1 MVKKKYWL
9 LLFICLYILSVDQW
23 TKYVIQQRLPPY
35 LRVEVIYGFFNLT
48 HVRNTGGAFGIFGGD
63 KGGFGSLLFIVVSLI
78 AIGILLFLFFKM
90 KEEKEMISFS
100 FSLVLAGAIGN
111 LIDRLHYGEVI
122 DFLDFHLFSYHWP
135 AFNIADSAITIGVIL
150 LGYGLLIQGKK
161 SNKSQAP
168 NNK

>member
-1 MVKKKYWL
+1 MKKKYWL
-9 LLFICLYILSVDQW
+9 FLLICFCILSVDQW
-23 TKYVIQQRLPPY
+23 TKYVVQQRLPAY
-35 LRVEVIYGFFNLT
+35 LRVEVIRGFFNLT

-63 KGGFGSLLFIVVSLI
+63 KGGLGSLLFILVSLI

-90 KEEKEMISFS
+90 KEEKEMVSFS
-100 FSLVLAGAIGN
+100 LSLVLAGAIGN

-150 LGYGLLIQGKK
+150 LGYGLLIQGPKK
-161 SNKSQAP
+161 SRK
-168 NNK
+168 K

>member
-1 MVKKKYWL
+1 MRRKYWAL
-9 LLFICLYILSVDQW
+9 LLSSLFILSADQW

-35 LRVEVIYGFFNLT
+35 LRVEVIHGFFNLT

-63 KGGFGSLLFIVVSLI
+63 KGGLGSLLFILVSLI

-90 KEEKEMISFS
+90 KKEKEMVS
-100 FSLVLAGAIGN
+100 FSLSFVLAGAIGN
-111 LIDRLHYGEVI
+111 LIDRFHYGEVI

-150 LGYGLLIQGKK
+150 LGYGLLIQGPKK
-161 SNKSQAP
+161 SRK
-168 NNK
+168 K

>member
-1 MVKKKYWL
+1 MKKKYCL
-9 LLFICLYILSVDQW
+9 LFFICLYILSVDQW
-23 TKYVIQQRLPPY
+23 TKYVIQQRLPLY
-35 LRVEVIYGFFNLT
+35 LRIEVIHGFFNLT

-63 KGGFGSLLFIVVSLI
+63 KGGFGSLLFMVVSVV
-78 AIGILLFLFFKM
+78 AIGILLFLFIKM
-90 KEEKEMISFS
+90 KEEKEMIYFS

-150 LGYGLLIQGKK
+150 LGYGLLIQGPKK
-161 SNKSQAP
+161 SRK
-168 NNK
+168 K